1 MPSSRGETPARKTGQ
16 RTHGSAEDKIIQ
28 HLLRLVQSVANHRVL
43 QRTNSARQVS
53 VMTAPERASL
63 MKAPES
69 GEEDLPSGQSQKG
82 AQTQGTSAGSRAW
95 D

>member
-28 HLLRLVQSVANHRVL
+28 HLLRLVQRVANHRVL
-43 QRTNSARQVS
+43 QRANSVRQVS

-82 AQTQGTSAGSRAW
+82 PQTQGTSAGSRAW